1 MDALY
6 NSGVSVKNAVL
17 WISGLLKADASP
29 GFVVIFLVVLL
40 IVLMACFGRV
50 AGRFCATVNAARGKI
65 EGDGEIS
72 GQQVDAL
79 SAEFMEWRNSGHL
92 DRHRLG
98 VAWKEFSETLVSSPE
113 ENGRTDIGNTV
124 RPSNFFNLSDLG
136 VSTGFWRA
144 WPGVLVTV
152 GLLLTFLGL
161 IAALGTIAKEEI
173 TDESLSTLLD
183 VASAKF
189 IMSLTGLFCS
199 ILFGFLLRFGL
210 GRMEAALHG
219 LCGVLE
225 RRLPYVSLEQVAKDQ
240 LAEVKKQS
248 EQTQALITKLISN
261 IDEPL
266 KIGLPNAIRAGIAE
280 AMVPVVEKIG
290 TAGTDGVSSSM
301 EALSGRITEDI
312 GGALAQVGDRLATT
326 GTTLEALAGRMDDS
340 SGRMG
345 SEMERA
351 VARLAASVDE
361 MRESAGAAA
370 QQNAARMS
378 ESAEILFAGMRDALD
393 RIQANTAE
401 NGAAMERAASAMTE
415 AAGAF
420 RSEIEAATA
429 QGGEAART
437 ALQGAGAMAA
447 ANVGAAGEQVLGS
460 LNTSLTAV
468 TERAEAFGAKVSDD
482 LFGPLDAMRL
492 SLERA
497 ADSAAKG
504 ATEMGRF
511 SAGAEAGAVAAR
523 EAAERVGETAQA
535 LGSAAAPIR
544 DTAARFETAARETAQ
559 ATGDSARVMKTGA
572 ESLVQS
578 AQTAM
583 AAGQAA
589 LTTERDAIVDNLKA
603 VQTALERFETIAKN
617 FDDID
622 EKLGAAFGTYRTEIE
637 SALANIGERS
647 TAIHNEHARALDTL
661 TTLVSQTDAFLPQQ
675 KRS

>member
-6 NSGVSVKNAVL
+6 TFGVSVKDSVL
-17 WISGLLKADASP
+17 WVSGLLKAGASP
-29 GFVVIFLVVLL
+29 GFVVIALVSLLLVLTIL
-40 IVLMACFGRV
+40 FGRFS
-50 AGRFCATVNAARGKI
+50 GRFCTAVKAARKEI
-65 EGDGEIS
+65 EGDEGIS
-72 GQQVDAL
+72 GEQVDAL
-79 SAEFMEWRNSGHL
+79 SSNFADWRNDGNP
-92 DRHRLG
+92 DRRRLG
-98 VAWKEFSETLVSSPE
+98 VAWKEFVETLVRSPE
-113 ENGRTDIGNTV
+113 QGGRTEIGNTV
-124 RPSNFFNLSDLG
+124 RPSNFFNLADLG
-136 VSTGFWRA
+136 VTTGFWRA
-144 WPGVLVTV
+144 WPGVFVTL

-199 ILFGFLLRFGL
+199 ILFGFVLRSGL
-210 GRMEAALHG
+210 GRMEAVLHG
-219 LCGVLE
+219 LCDTLE

-240 LAEVKKQS
+240 LAEVRKQS
-248 EQTQALITKLISN
+248 EQTQALITQLIAN

-266 KIGLPNAIRAGIAE
+266 KTGLPNAIRAGIAE

-290 TAGTDGVSSSM
+290 TAGTDGVASST
-301 EALSGRITEDI
+301 EALTKRITDDI
-312 GGALAQVGDRLATT
+312 GGALAQVGEQLATT
-326 GTTLEALAGRMDDS
+326 GTMLEALAGRMDDS

-370 QQNAARMS
+370 ERNAVRMT
-378 ESAEILFAGMRDALD
+378 ESSKTLFAGMKEALD
-393 RIQANTAE
+393 RIQTNTAE
-401 NGAAMERAASAMTE
+401 NGAAMERAATAMTG

-420 RSEIEAATA
+420 RAEIEAATA
-429 QGGEAART
+429 QGGEAARM
-437 ALQGAGAMAA
+437 ALQGAGAVAA

-460 LNTSLTAV
+460 LNTSLTTV
-468 TERAEAFGAKVSDD
+468 TERAEALSEKMSGE
-482 LFGPLDAMRL
+482 LFGPLDAMRA

-497 ADSAAKG
+497 ADSAARG

-523 EAAERVGETAQA
+523 EAADSVEQTAQA

-544 DTAARFETAARETAQ
+544 DTAARFETAARDAAQ

-583 AAGQAA
+583 EAGQAA
-589 LTTERDAIVDNLKA
+589 LATERDAIAANLSAVKA
-603 VQTALERFETIAKN
+603 ALERFETIARN

-622 EKLGAAFGTYRTEIE
+622 DKLGNAFNTYRKEIE

-647 TAIHNEHARALDTL
+647 TVIHTEHARALDTL

>member
-6 NSGVSVKNAVL
+6 TFGVSVKDAVL
-17 WISGLLKADASP
+17 WVSGLLTADASP
-29 GFVVIFLVVLL
+29 GLAVIGLLVLLVVLT
-40 IVLMACFGRV
+40 IWFGWSS
-50 AGRFCATVNAARGKI
+50 GRFCGAVRAAREKV
-65 EGDGEIS
+65 EGDEGIS
-72 GQQVDAL
+72 GEQVDAL
-79 SAEFMEWRNSGHL
+79 SSDFAEWRVGADAN
-92 DRHRLG
+92 RRRLG
-98 VAWKEFSETLVSSPE
+98 IAWKEFVETLVRSPE
-113 ENGRTDIGNTV
+113 EHGRTEIGNTV
-124 RPSNFFNLSDLG
+124 RPSNFFNLPDMG
-136 VSTGFWRA
+136 ISTGQWRA
-144 WPGVLVTV
+144 MPGVFVTL
-152 GLLLTFLGL
+152 GLFLTFLGL

-199 ILFGFLLRFGL
+199 ILFGFVLRTGL
-210 GRMEAALHG
+210 GRMEGALHG
-219 LCGVLE
+219 LCDTLE
-225 RRLPYVSLEQVAKDQ
+225 RRLPYVSLEQIAKDQ
-240 LAEVKKQS
+240 LAEVRNQS
-248 EQTQALITKLISN
+248 EQTQALITQLIAN

-266 KIGLPNAIRAGIAE
+266 RTGLPNAIRAGIAE

-290 TAGTDGVSSSM
+290 TAGTDGVASSM
-301 EALSGRITEDI
+301 EAVSGRITDGI
-312 GGALAQVGDRLATT
+312 GGALAEVGERLATT

-370 QQNAARMS
+370 EQNAVRMT
-378 ESAEILFAGMRDALD
+378 ESAETLFAGMRDALD
-393 RIQANTAE
+393 RIQTNTAE
-401 NGAAMERAASAMTE
+401 NGAAMERAAGAMTE

-420 RSEIEAATA
+420 RAEIETATA
-429 QGGEAART
+429 QGGAAART
-437 ALQGAGAMAA
+437 ALHGAGAAA
-447 ANVGAAGEQVLGS
+447 AASVGEAGEQVLGS

-468 TERAEAFGAKVSDD
+468 TERAEALGERMSGE
-482 LFGPLDAMRL
+482 LFGPLDAMRA

-523 EAAERVGETAQA
+523 EAADRVGETAQA

-544 DTAARFETAARETAQ
+544 DTATRFETAARETAQ
-559 ATGDSARVMKTGA
+559 AAQSSAGVMKTGA

-578 AQTAM
+578 AQAAM
-583 AAGQAA
+583 EAGQAA
-589 LTTERDAIVDNLKA
+589 LAAERDAIAANLTA
-603 VQTALERFETIAKN
+603 VGTALERFEGIARN

-622 EKLGAAFGTYRTEIE
+622 DKLGDAFVTYRKEIE
-637 SALANIGERS
+637 NALANIGERS
-647 TAIHNEHARALDTL
+647 TAIHTEHARALDTL

>member
-6 NSGVSVKNAVL
+6 TFGVSVKDAVL
-17 WISGLLKADASP
+17 WISGLLTADASP
-29 GFVVIFLVVLL
+29 GIVVIGLVLL
-40 IVLMACFGRV
+40 LAVLTVRFVRFAR
-50 AGRFCATVNAARGKI
+50 RFCAGVKEAQEKV
-65 EGDGEIS
+65 EGAEEIS
-72 GQQVDAL
+72 GEQVDAL
-79 SAEFMEWRNSGHL
+79 SSDFADWRNSGHR

-98 VAWKEFSETLVSSPE
+98 VAWKEFAETLVRSPE
-113 ENGRTDIGNTV
+113 EHGRTEIGNTV
-124 RPSNFFNLSDLG
+124 RPSNFFNLADLG

-144 WPGVLVTV
+144 WPGVFVTV

-199 ILFGFLLRFGL
+199 ILFGFVLRSGL
-210 GRMEAALHG
+210 GRMEGALHD
-219 LCGVLE
+219 LCDTLE
-225 RRLPYVSLEQVAKDQ
+225 RRLPYVSLEQIAKDQ

-248 EQTQALITKLISN
+248 EQTQALITQLISN

-266 KIGLPNAIRAGIAE
+266 KTGLPNAIRAGIAE

-290 TAGTDGVSSSM
+290 TAGTDGIASST
-301 EALSGRITEDI
+301 EALSSRITDGI
-312 GGALAQVGDRLATT
+312 GDALAQVGERLATT

-370 QQNAARMS
+370 QQNAVSMT
-378 ESAEILFAGMRDALD
+378 ESAETLFAGMRDALD

-401 NGAAMERAASAMTE
+401 NGAAMERAAGAMTE

-420 RSEIEAATA
+420 RAEIETATA
-429 QGGEAART
+429 QGGEAARM

-460 LNTSLTAV
+460 LNTSLNAV
-468 TERAEAFGAKVSDD
+468 TDRAEALSEKMSGQ
-482 LFGPLDAMRL
+482 LFGPLDAMRA

-523 EAAERVGETAQA
+523 EAADRVGETAQA

-583 AAGQAA
+583 EAGQAA
-589 LTTERDAIVDNLKA
+589 LAAERDAIAANLSAVKA
-603 VQTALERFETIAKN
+603 ALERFETIAQN

-622 EKLGAAFGTYRTEIE
+622 DKLGNAFGTYRKEIE

-647 TAIHNEHARALDTL
+647 TAIHTEHARALDTL